1 MRMSEE
7 VKKTK
12 KLSKGFEGDVLVIVE
27 GITGTKMSFDY
38 TELSEDIQKNLMKHG
53 LSQKLGDA
61 AAGKE
66 GQEAVDAINKV
77 WNGLVKGDF
86 TIRVPA
92 GPKISKK
99 TILENLAS
107 LAEGAEKDA
116 AVALLQKLGLM

>member
-1 MRMSEE
+1 MSEE

-12 KLSKGFEGDVLVIVE
+12 KLSKVFEGDVLVISE
-27 GITGTKMSFDY
+27 GITGDVMKFDY

-66 GQEAVDAINKV
+66 GLEATEAINKV
-77 WNGLVKGDF
+77 WDGLVKGDF

-92 GPKISKK
+92 GPKVSRKAIM
-99 TILENLAS
+99 ENLEAMG
-107 LAEGAEKDA
+107 EGAEKEA
-116 AVALLQKLGLM
+116 AMALLRKLGLMK